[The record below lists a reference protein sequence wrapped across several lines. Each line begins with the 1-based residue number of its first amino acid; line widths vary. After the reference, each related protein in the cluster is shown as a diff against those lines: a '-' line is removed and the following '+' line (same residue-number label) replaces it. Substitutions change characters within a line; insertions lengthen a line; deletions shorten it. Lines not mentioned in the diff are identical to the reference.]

1 MNEISRIAIDTS
13 KYIFT
18 LHAVDAGGRA
28 VLRRNLRRDRLLEFF
43 AKLPPVEVALEA
55 CGGSHHWARALACL
69 GHQVRLIPPQYVK
82 PFVRRSKNDRNDAE
96 AISTAA
102 AQPGMPEV
110 PVKSAAQQAAAM
122 LLSVRELL
130 TRQRTQLVNA
140 LRGHAAEFGLI
151 AAKGDKGLAELRAAA
166 ATAAAT
172 AATGTSPRTSPGV
185 PLEASD
191 AVLPPPA
198 AEALTLLGVQIDRI
212 EAELAGIDLKLKV
225 QHKSLPMSRL
235 LAEIPGVGWMTA
247 LTLTLRVD
255 ATQFRSGRHLA
266 AWLGLVPR
274 QHSTGGKQRL
284 GAISRA
290 GDERIR
296 SLLVLGATAVIRHTR
311 PDRQGGNAWLLSLLE
326 RKPRKLAAVAL
337 ANKMAR
343 VSWAMMTSGECYR
356 AAPMTVSAAA

>member
-1 MNEISRIAIDTS
+1 MNEINRIAIDTS
-13 KYIFT
+13 KHVFT
-18 LHAVDAGGRA
+18 LHGVDGAGRP
-28 VLRRNLRRDRLLEFF
+28 VLRRNLRRDRLLDFF
-43 AKLPPVEVALEA
+43 AKLPPLEVALEA
-55 CGGSHHWARALACL
+55 CGGSHHWGRALARL
-69 GHQVRLIPPQYVK
+69 GHRVRLIPPQYVK
-82 PFVRRSKNDRNDAE
+82 PFVKRSKNDRNDAA

-110 PVKSAAQQAAAM
+110 PVKSAVQQAAAM

-166 ATAAAT
+166 ASEAA
-172 AATGTSPRTSPGV
+172 
-185 PLEASD
+185 
-191 AVLPPPA
+191 LPPPA
-198 AEALTLLGVQIDRI
+198 TEALALLGAQVDRV
-212 EAELAGIDLKLKV
+212 EAELAGIDRKLKAL
-225 QHKSLPMSRL
+225 HKSLPMSRL
-235 LAEIPGVGWMTA
+235 LAEIPGVGWITA
-247 LTLTLRVD
+247 LTLSLRVD
-255 ATQFRSGRHLA
+255 AAQFRSGRHLA

-274 QHSTGGKQRL
+274 ERSTGGKQRL

-296 SLLVLGATAVIRHTR
+296 SLLVLGATAVIRHAQR
-311 PDRQGGNAWLLSLLE
+311 HRQGGNAWLQSLLE

-343 VSWAMMTSGECYR
+343 ITWAMMTSGESYR
-356 AAPMTVSAAA
+356 TAPAAAPVAA